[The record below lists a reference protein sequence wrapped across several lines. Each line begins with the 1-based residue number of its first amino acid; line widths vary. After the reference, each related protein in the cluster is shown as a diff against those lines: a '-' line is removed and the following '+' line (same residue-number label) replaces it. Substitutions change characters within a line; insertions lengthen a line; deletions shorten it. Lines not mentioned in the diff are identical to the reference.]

1 VVININLQLPF
12 FLNVFIF
19 YLKVGDFMTELLA
32 EMLILNKIKWSN
44 ISNNRK
50 DEVLKLLKRYVDMN
64 KLTEAQLNKIIK

>member
-1 VVININLQLPF
+1 
-12 FLNVFIF
+12 
-19 YLKVGDFMTELLA
+19 MTELLA